1 MTNNKE
7 SGDQCL
13 FQIDD
18 TAYVFAWIHFWR
30 GGHTTPHLIPPQ
42 LRMTRFSA
50 SILLLLLL
58 LLTPPLLSCPL
69 YPLQALN
76 WHFYHPT
83 FTFTSTFT
91 LPSYFPSS
99 FCAFSF
105 EIPLTFLWHSPLSPF
120 PPLLRNLCCKSFSQQ
135 AFAYHSLCNHIP
147 LNKVFS
153 NWIWNAQ
160 LVTKYGRRCWNYIFY
175 WLHVFRS
182 DK

>member
-1 MTNNKE
+1 MPLSNWWHCVCFCVDTFLKGWTHDSSPNPPAVE
-7 SGDQCL
+7 
-13 FQIDD
+13 DD
-18 TAYVFAWIHFWR
+18 SVFCVH
-30 GGHTTPHLIPPQ
+30 PPPPPPPSYSSSSQ
-42 LRMTRFSA
+42 LPT
-50 SILLLLLL
+50 
-58 LLTPPLLSCPL
+58 LTPTSLEL
-69 YPLQALN
+69 A
-76 WHFYHPT
+76 FYHPT

-160 LVTKYGRRCWNYIFY
+160 LVTKYGRKRWNYIFY

-182 DK
+182 NK